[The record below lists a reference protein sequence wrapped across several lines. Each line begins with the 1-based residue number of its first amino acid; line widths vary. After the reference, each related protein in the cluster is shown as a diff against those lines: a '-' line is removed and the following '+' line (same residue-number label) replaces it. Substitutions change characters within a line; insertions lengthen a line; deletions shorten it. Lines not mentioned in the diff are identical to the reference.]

1 MIRINVSSLGKKTP
15 KIAHSPWHFVTLP
28 EEDWATA
35 IGNMKQFGKDYACGL
50 LDMLAADRQIH
61 TQTC

>member
-1 MIRINVSSLGKKTP
+1 
-15 KIAHSPWHFVTLP
+15 
-28 EEDWATA
+28 
-35 IGNMKQFGKDYACGL
+35 MKQFGKDYACGL